1 MATMEK
7 DIPTALGSLRVRA
20 DGDGPATAVLWHS
33 LYVDD
38 RSWDRVAPALSRDRR
53 LVRITGPGHGESGSP
68 SRPYT
73 LDDCAAAAAEV
84 LRALGVTDAVDWL
97 GCAWGGHVG
106 IAFAAANPER
116 VRTLAAFNSPVQ
128 ALSADELPRVR
139 LLVRVYRLIGAR
151 GPVLS
156 GVTSALLSSRTRE
169 ADPDAVSYVQEC
181 LRRLN
186 RRALLTAIR
195 SISLGRPDL
204 RPLLPRIPVPTLHV
218 TTEDDPLWTPQQAE
232 AAAALMPRG
241 TSRVAAGGHLTPLE
255 SPDETIELVRELWGA
270 TAR

>member
-1 MATMEK
+1 MAGMHR
-7 DIPTALGSLRVRA
+7 DIPTALGTLRVRV

-38 RSWDRVAPALSRDRR
+38 RSWDRVAPALARDRR
-53 LVRITGPGHGESGSP
+53 LVRITGPGHGGSASP
-68 SRPYT
+68 SRRYT
-73 LDDCAAAAAEV
+73 LDDCVGAAGEV

-106 IAFAAANPER
+106 LAFAAANPEQ

-128 ALSADELPRVR
+128 ALGAEELRRVR

-169 ADPDAVSYVQEC
+169 ADPDAVSYVQRC

-204 RPLLPRIPVPTLHV
+204 RPLLPRIPVPTLQV
-218 TTEDDPLWTPQQAE
+218 ATEDDPLWTPQQAE
-232 AAAALMPRG
+232 AAAALLPRG
-241 TSRVAAGGHLTPLE
+241 SSRVAAGGHLTPLE
-255 SPDETIELVRELWGA
+255 SPDETIDLVRELWGA